1 MTCFESLTRKY
12 DALPGATVS
21 DTGFDF
27 NEFADSYI
35 SELKKTLDSLP
46 RAPLEQFWQLVEDV
60 RESGACIHFIG
71 NGGSAATPSHS
82 AGDWSKELSVRTIS
96 HTDNVA
102 SLTAWAND
110 TDYSNVFVG
119 QLSTFISE
127 GDLVVAFSGSG
138 TSPNVVNGLEFA
150 SKNGCSTVAVSGNIG
165 GSEGGKI
172 AEIADVAIVAPTG
185 SMERIEDIQLVINH
199 IVKEAIKAHKGL

>member
-12 DALPGATVS
+12 DALSGATVS

-35 SELKKTLDSLP
+35 SELNKTLDALP
-46 RAPLEQFWQLVEDV
+46 RVPLEQFWQLVEDV

-138 TSPNVVNGLEFA
+138 TSPNVVNGLELA
-150 SKNGCSTVAVSGNIG
+150 NKNGCSTVAVSGNIG

-185 SMERIEDIQLVINH
+185 SMERIEDIQLIINH

>member
-46 RAPLEQFWQLVEDV
+46 RVPLEQFWQLVEDV

-102 SLTAWAND
+102 SLTTWAND

-150 SKNGCSTVAVSGNIG
+150 SKNGCSTVAVSGNIV

>member
-1 MTCFESLTRKY
+1 MYRFESLTRKY
-12 DALPGATVS
+12 DALPGALVG
-21 DTGFDF
+21 DMGFDF
-27 NEFADSYI
+27 EEFADSYI
-35 SELKKTLDSLP
+35 SELKMALDSLP
-46 RAPLEQFWQLVEDV
+46 RGPLEQFWQMVKQAQ
-60 RESGACIHFIG
+60 ESNSCIHFIG

-82 AGDWSKELSVRTIS
+82 AGDWSKELSIKTIS

-102 SLTAWAND
+102 SMTAWAND

-119 QLSTFISE
+119 QLSTFLSK
-127 GDLVVAFSGSG
+127 GDLVVAYSGSG
-138 TSPNVVNGLEFA
+138 TSSNVVNGLEFA
-150 SKNGCSTVAVSGNIG
+150 SQNGCATVAVTGNID
-165 GSEGGKI
+165 GSQGGKI